1 MLDPVKNFAKVVVS
15 TTYDAAAT
23 SIILAAGDGA
33 KLPAP
38 ATDGAF
44 NLVWYNFTD
53 YPDPSDDPN
62 VEIVRVTA
70 RTTDT
75 LTVTRAQEGTTAS
88 TKSEAGKTYK
98 MILALTLKMI
108 EDIGKY
114 GRANSINIETISAT
128 KTLTPG
134 VSPIYQYLTISAAQD
149 VVLATAGATAGDRF
163 VIRNDSGHLVF
174 YGITVK
180 QSSTVLDIVYAGSI
194 KEFIFNGINWISGE
208 NGSGEND
215 AKNGGTAVG
224 YKAKSY
230 SYGTSFGSSANGSSN
245 GVAVG
250 NGSTG
255 VDSGV
260 AVGYGALAYAYGV
273 SVGRNGNAATH
284 GVAIGRDSNGYSYS
298 VALGE
303 GAHTNSEQYAVA
315 LGYYTKNTRCSEIA
329 HIIGSETDAENNIT
343 IGGWEGQTANAT
355 PMEIL
360 CGAANERFTIR
371 PSSVLSF
378 TLQVTARDNVSGD
391 CAVYHFKGGIKRDGA
406 NNTTLLT
413 TTKDIIHEDDATWD
427 VAVTADDT
435 NEALCITV
443 TGDATNIVQW
453 VARLDGVETHF

>member
-1 MLDPVKNFAKVVVS
+1 MLDPVKNFAKMVVS

-23 SIILAAGDGA
+23 SIVLAAGDGA

-38 ATDGAF
+38 STDGAF

-114 GRANSINIETISAT
+114 GRAQGINVETITAD

-134 VSPIYQYLTISAAQD
+134 VDKMYQYLAISTTRN
-149 VVLATAGATAGDRF
+149 VVLATDGARAGDMF
-163 VIRNDSGHLVF
+163 VIRNNSISSVS
-174 YGITVK
+174 YAITIK
-180 QSSTVLDIVYAGSI
+180 QSSTTLDVIYVALT
-194 KEFIFNGINWISGE
+194 KVFIFDGTNWISAE
-208 NGSGEND
+208 NGTGEDDGKKSNVGLGYSVNCYSNGSALGYS
-215 AKNGGTAVG
+215 AKGYSNGAAVG
-224 YKAKSY
+224 YY
-230 SYGTSFGSSANGSSN
+230 SNGSSNGAAIGSNANGSSSGAAVGYLAYGYSN

-250 NGSTG
+250 YRAN
-255 VDSGV
+255 
-260 AVGYGALAYAYGV
+260 
-273 SVGRNGNAATH
+273 
-284 GVAIGRDSNGYSYS
+284 SNQKYYS
-298 VALGE
+298 VALGY
-303 GAHTNSEQYAVA
+303 YAAV
-315 LGYYTKNTRCSEIA
+315 TRYSEIA
-329 HIIGSETDAENNIT
+329 HNIGSEYDQENNIT

-355 PMEIL
+355 PMEIF
-360 CGAANERFTIR
+360 CGATSQRFTIR
-371 PSSVLSF
+371 AKSVLSF

-391 CAVYHFKGGIKRDGA
+391 CAVYHFKGGIKRDGS
-406 NNTTLLT
+406 NNTVLLT
-413 TTKDIIHEDDATWD
+413 TTQDVIHEDDASWD

-435 NEALCITV
+435 YEALKITV